1 MPTFGDMQAAIADDI
16 DDTTAEYR
24 PQIQTAIQAAIR
36 YCERTPYYFNQS
48 RDVTFPTV
56 QGQAFYGVLD
66 NANIPTLVHIVSA
79 WSEDASGQRFELR
92 WANEDDIEL
101 VSDNSAAQGEP
112 YWYTYFAQQVRLYPI
127 PGATVYT
134 IRLQLGPYRLGPVV
148 ADADTNAWFSEAF
161 DMVKARAKYIL
172 AKDTLKDV
180 NIATEALNDYSDQ
193 EVAIAAE
200 TSKRGSGDTIQATNF

>member
-1 MPTFGDMQAAIADDI
+1 MPTYADMQTAIADDL
-16 DDTTAEYR
+16 DDTTLEYKN
-24 PQIQTAIQAAIR
+24 QIKTAIQAAIR
-36 YCERTPYYFNQS
+36 YCERTPYYFNQT

-56 QGQAFYGVLD
+56 QGQAFYGALA

-112 YWYTYFAQQVRLYPI
+112 YWYTYFAQQVRVYPI

-134 IRLQLGPYRLGPVV
+134 IRLQLGPYRLAPVV
-148 ADADTNAWFSEAF
+148 LDTDTNAWFSEAF
-161 DMVKARAKYIL
+161 DMIKARAKYIV

-180 NIATEALNDYSDQ
+180 NVATEALNDYQDQ

-200 TSKRGSGDTIQATNF
+200 TSKRGSGDTIQATDF

>member
-1 MPTFGDMQAAIADDI
+1 MPTYADMQTAIADDI
-16 DDTTAEYR
+16 DDTTLEYKN
-24 PQIQTAIQAAIR
+24 QIKTAIQAAIR
-36 YCERTPYYFNQS
+36 YCERTPYYFNQT
-48 RDVTFPTV
+48 RTVTFPTV
-56 QGQAFYGVLD
+56 QGQAFYGVAD
-66 NANIPTLVHIVSA
+66 NANIPTLVHIISA

-134 IRLQLGPYRLGPVV
+134 IRLQLGPYRLAPVV
-148 ADADTNAWFSEAF
+148 ADTDTNAWFSEAF
-161 DMVKARAKYIL
+161 DMIKARAKYIV

-180 NIATEALNDYSDQ
+180 NVATEALNDYSDQ
-193 EVAIAAE
+193 EVALSAE
-200 TSKRGSGDTIQATNF
+200 TSKRNSGDTIQATNF